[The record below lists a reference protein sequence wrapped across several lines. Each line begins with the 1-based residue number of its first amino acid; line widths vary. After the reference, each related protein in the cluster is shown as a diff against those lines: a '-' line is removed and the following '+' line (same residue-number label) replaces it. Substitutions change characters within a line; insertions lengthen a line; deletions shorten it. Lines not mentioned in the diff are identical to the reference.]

1 MTISWGLS
9 VVYQYILLLA
19 FNQSAQFLWAAFGV
33 ATASLGVALPSSPS
47 YIGVFEAAWVGA
59 LALFQVPMSNALAYA
74 LIIHVIHI
82 LISCV
87 FGVYALAQEGETLH
101 QLYAEIRNKRYKVTK
116 NTQ

>member
-1 MTISWGLS
+1 MIISWGLA

-19 FNQSAQFLWAAFGV
+19 FIPSAQLLWAAFGL
-33 ATASLGVALPSSPS
+33 ATASMGVALPSSPS

-59 LALFQVPMSNALAYA
+59 LAIFQVPMATALAYA

-87 FGVYALAQEGETLH
+87 FGIYALAREGETLN
-101 QLYAEIRNKRYKVTK
+101 QLYAEIRKQRLT
-116 NTQ
+116 